1 MGINARSSFEK
12 RKDTQFDAESHN
24 EREEINQHV
33 MTENKKRIIEKFGKV
48 AQLFYEQGIYHKE
61 KVEED
66 LSKVEEQVVKFGER
80 NESNASVV
88 AERIVPEV
96 FLQEA
101 FSLSEEAS
109 LVTASDAD
117 IYDDQNNRID
127 SVIFLSSETDGLL
140 PFGIDVTVSH
150 RLPTIQKKIHL
161 SSNDVFSQKPYGISK
176 LEYLVIDDRAIEPF
190 DVFRFCI
197 AVDSNN
203 ISAGSNNLSVFVI
216 LSEMKEQIDLILHK
230 NDKASSDQTKL
241 SESSLLQLDNIK
253 QFVSKNLDICIKL
266 LLEENEKLLDFATD
280 PDNKEYGN
288 YYALVKDFVV
298 DSGFDRAYKTFL
310 NAVDSEEKNELVCM
324 LHYSIKDGKTY
335 LKDRRISSA
344 KKVKKKYDGHSE
356 ELIAEPDGE
365 CVRIAPNDYR
375 LLFDDSF

>member
-33 MTENKKRIIEKFGKV
+33 MTENKKRIIVKFGKV
-48 AQLFYEQGIYHKE
+48 AQLFYEQGIYPKE

-127 SVIFLSSETDGLL
+127 SVIFS
-140 PFGIDVTVSH
+140 
-150 RLPTIQKKIHL
+150 
-161 SSNDVFSQKPYGISK
+161 
-176 LEYLVIDDRAIEPF
+176 
-190 DVFRFCI
+190 
-197 AVDSNN
+197 
-203 ISAGSNNLSVFVI
+203 
-216 LSEMKEQIDLILHK
+216 
-230 NDKASSDQTKL
+230 
-241 SESSLLQLDNIK
+241 
-253 QFVSKNLDICIKL
+253 
-266 LLEENEKLLDFATD
+266 
-280 PDNKEYGN
+280 
-288 YYALVKDFVV
+288 
-298 DSGFDRAYKTFL
+298 
-310 NAVDSEEKNELVCM
+310 
-324 LHYSIKDGKTY
+324 
-335 LKDRRISSA
+335 
-344 KKVKKKYDGHSE
+344 
-356 ELIAEPDGE
+356 
-365 CVRIAPNDYR
+365 
-375 LLFDDSF
+375 